1 MRKLALLA
9 VVLAFS
15 QVLGQDQT
23 NAPKVAS
30 APAAGVLETA
40 EANLLGALS
49 DSAEEALEKQPKL
62 SAVLGTVPSGKN
74 ANALVTFK
82 TSPEGIELLTALRN
96 VATQAGYGFVHAK
109 DLPNPKVQVS
119 IEKRPFREAWP
130 ALIYG
135 ILGPEYDFAVTD
147 RVILVAKKEALEEL
161 LRKAQAELP
170 SVQAPSPVTKTLNA
184 PEESEALVKG
194 FFPDL
199 RVFYAKDSKVLVLR
213 GPAPRVEEAVALVE
227 AVSETSVKPSEKEA
241 RFLETSVGEATLTAI
256 KALGLEA
263 YNLQFGVLLIG
274 DEKAL
279 DRAQKVLDQVDQAR
293 KAVEK
298 EKSQASPSRPV
309 LKVYRLPKAAQGA
322 LEALRKTYGDLAYS
336 PETGLLYAV
345 LLPEEHTRLEKDLAL
360 ILEETGK
367 VETRGLQSVPGE
379 TLLNYNTQMPP
390 STLAQTLTPLFPEA
404 QFVAVDSTRTLVVK
418 AAPEV
423 QVRVAETI
431 KRLDKPTEADL
442 EKRRQEEEKA
452 KKESATALYKA
463 RYVPV
468 KTLANLFTELQK
480 TSQGSGAQGAQTQQG
495 EGQTKAK
502 EEAVQAA
509 ANPSSNTVVLKG
521 PRSEVE
527 EALKVLSEMDRPP
540 EQVRLRVTIY
550 QVRENAGED
559 LGINWSS
566 NTSGLSLAYGADG
579 TAVGLNL
586 TGAFGPISNLAK
598 LTANLNLLASKG
610 AARKVM
616 DTTILALNGTEV
628 SLLSGGTFTVITA
641 SSSSGENM
649 GNAKSS
655 SSREYEFGL
664 VTKATPIVLGDES
677 VLLSLDVELGE
688 LPTAGPVPDS
698 FIIGKTKTSTALR
711 IPQGVTAILGGVLG
725 VERTRDEKGIPV
737 LKDIPLL
744 GNLFKQTET
753 QEIQQ
758 TLLILITP
766 ELVAEVEPKETKP
779 KTTTDLPKPAW
790 QEESIRRFQIGK

>member
-30 APAAGVLETA
+30 APAAGVLKTA

-49 DSAEEALEKQPKL
+49 DSAKEALEKPPKL

-161 LRKAQAELP
+161 LRKAQAKLP

-199 RVFYAKDSKVLVLR
+199 QVFYAKDSKVLVLR

-227 AVSETSVKPSEKEA
+227 AVSENSVKPSEKEA

-279 DRAQKVLDQVDQAR
+279 DRAQKVLDQVNQAR

-309 LKVYRLPKAAQGA
+309 LKVYHLPKAAQGA
-322 LEALRKTYGDLAYS
+322 LEVLRKTYGDLAYS

-345 LLPEEHTRLEKDLAL
+345 LFPEEHTRLEKDLAL

-390 STLAQTLTPLFPEA
+390 SALAQTLTPLFPEA

-452 KKESATALYKA
+452 KKESATALYKT
-463 RYVPV
+463 RYVPA

-566 NTSGLSLAYGADG
+566 STSGLSLAYGADG
-579 TAVGLNL
+579 TAVGLDL

-641 SSSSGENM
+641 SSGK
-649 GNAKSS
+649 NADNAESS
-655 SSREYEFGL
+655 SSKEYEFGL
-664 VTKATPIVLGDES
+664 VTKATPIVLGDKS

-688 LPTAGPVPDS
+688 LPTAGPVPNS

-725 VERTRDEKGIPV
+725 VERTRGEKGIPV

-753 QEIQQ
+753 REIQQ

-790 QEESIRRFQIGK
+790 QEESIQRFQIGR